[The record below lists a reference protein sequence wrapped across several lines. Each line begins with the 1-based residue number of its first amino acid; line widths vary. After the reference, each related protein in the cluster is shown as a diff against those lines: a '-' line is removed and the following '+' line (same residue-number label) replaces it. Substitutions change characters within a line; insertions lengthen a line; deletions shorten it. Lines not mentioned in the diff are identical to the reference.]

1 MKRLVILTLVLIPL
15 FTYSQN
21 APVLETKIT
30 RYFSFTDKQLAQQ
43 NELAKFID
51 KYYNGEYSSDIEISD
66 SIATKVAQLKESID
80 YMDDERLYIWNS
92 QFIGCSWYCGAHYY
106 TEASSSL
113 PSDGKNVYDKSSIF
127 DDDVRTA
134 WVEGTDGYGIG
145 QHIEFFFPEGSP
157 QATDCYIVNG
167 YNKNEKTWKN
177 NSRVKTLD
185 VYSENKLIATV
196 HLKDTRD
203 EQRFTF
209 PDTIPLYK
217 NLTKRVID
225 GKSIEGSAIKFVI
238 TDIYKGDIYDDTAI
252 SELYFDGIGVHCL
265 AEGTLISTRNFTTKR
280 IEDIEVGEPVIIY
293 NFDKKIFS
301 ERKVKAIH
309 KATHKTMYRI
319 SFQNSDI
326 QLTITDDH
334 PLWNGSEWLSID
346 PRKTANYSRYKG
358 QKIDVLKV
366 GSQIMQ
372 IDGMTQ
378 VSKIEKIEY
387 SKPSYT
393 LELNSNY
400 PFIANGILVGQE

>member
-1 MKRLVILTLVLIPL
+1 MKKLIILILVLIPL

-21 APVLETKIT
+21 VPVLETKIVGN
-30 RYFSFTDKQLAQQ
+30 YSLTDHQLQQ
-43 NELAKFID
+43 NKELED
-51 KYYNGEYSSDIEISD
+51 LLNEYYEGYYNEKSNPPSDVEKRVRTLMKSTGYEEEGLYEWSTEI
-66 SIATKVAQLKESID
+66 
-80 YMDDERLYIWNS
+80 
-92 QFIGCSWYCGAHYY
+92 IGCSWYCGAHYY

-113 PSDGKNVYDKSSIF
+113 PSDGKNVYDKSSCS

-134 WVEGTDGYGIG
+134 WVEGKDGYGIG
-145 QHIEFFFPEGSP
+145 EYIEFLFPKGAP
-157 QATDCYIVNG
+157 QITDCFIING
-167 YNKNEKTWKN
+167 YNKDEKTWKN
-177 NSRVKTLD
+177 NSRVKAMD
-185 VYSENKLIATV
+185 IYVEDKLIATV
-196 HLKDTRD
+196 NLKDTRD
-203 EQRFTF
+203 EQHFAF
-209 PDTIPLYK
+209 PDTIPFYK
-217 NLTKRVID
+217 TTTKRIIN
-225 GKSIEGSAIKFVI
+225 GETMEGSVIKFVI
-238 TDIYKGDIYDDTAI
+238 TDVYKGDIYDDTAI
-252 SELYFDGIGVHCL
+252 SEISFDGIGVHCL

-293 NFDKKIFS
+293 NSSKKIFA

-346 PRKTANYSRYKG
+346 PRRTANYSRYKG
-358 QKIDVLKV
+358 QKINVLKV

-372 IDGMTQ
+372 VDGMAQ

-393 LELNSNY
+393 LELESNY